1 MGIDSVKAQ
10 LHAPALVGLQQ
21 GLQRQVH
28 MLPQQD
34 GMVCPGGA
42 RIHAGQLLQ
51 VPGGLELAHPAPL
64 HHGVPCVVDSV
75 TVPRAEDGAGDAGED
90 GLVHLGIVQL
100 LDRFCRVKAGI
111 CRHDLPDRLLLQGRQ
126 QEGAC
131 FHAGSH
137 TDCHRFRDPMI
148 SLHMACTPGKAVTAG
163 GGKIPA
169 EGCRVQGLQER

>member
-1 MGIDSVKAQ
+1 MPVWERQEAQEAGALLGHGDKMHMGIDPVKAQ

-64 HHGVPCVVDSV
+64 HCSVSGVIHRIAISEGKRGPDHSGKHRLIHIGI
-75 TVPRAEDGAGDAGED
+75 PDA
-90 GLVHLGIVQL
+90 
-100 LDRFCRVKAGI
+100 
-111 CRHDLPDRLLLQGRQ
+111 LQ
-126 QEGAC
+126 AL
-131 FHAGSH
+131 
-137 TDCHRFRDPMI
+137 T
-148 SLHMACTPGKAVTAG
+148 
-163 GGKIPA
+163 
-169 EGCRVQGLQER
+169 